1 MLGPCRTGILENI
14 PFTLLNQLQ
23 PMKTYR
29 RLMKFAKPYRY
40 FVVPFF
46 VFTLIA
52 AFFSVF
58 QFTLLIPLLNFLF
71 DHHTAESM
79 KQYATAPAFSFS
91 ASYFKDLFYYQVY
104 HLKTMNPV
112 YALYFMSALI
122 VLAVILTNLFRYLAQ
137 RSMINSR
144 TLLVKRIRE
153 AIFEKMNHLH
163 MGYFTKEHKGDLISR
178 MNSDVFEIEAVAAN
192 SLEVLFKEPYMMIAY
207 FIALFTISVK
217 LTLFTLLIIP
227 ISAVGIA
234 MVTKKL
240 RKEAAD
246 MQSSIGRLLTI
257 IDESLMGMRII
268 RSFNATGFILKRF
281 SREND
286 FYRKASLQGFKK
298 RELAPAFSEVSGVIV
313 VAGILI
319 YGGSMILENQGVNS
333 PGALQASEFIAFIAI
348 FSQVIRPAKAMVVA
362 LANIQRGEAS
372 GKRIL
377 EVLDTRIEVADH
389 PDAVTLRS
397 FNNEIEFNN
406 VCFGYS
412 DKPVLQDI
420 SFTLEKGRT
429 LALVG
434 PSGVGKSTIADL
446 LPRFYDVTT
455 GSITIDGKDIRN
467 YTMESLRSQMSFVTQ
482 DIILFNDSIFNNIA
496 LGKPDASEEDVMRA
510 AKIANAHD
518 FIMET
523 ENGYQTNIGD
533 RGVRLS
539 GGQRQRISIARA
551 VFKNPAI
558 LILDEATSALD
569 TESERSVQDAL
580 NNLMQG
586 RTTLVIAH
594 RLSTIQ
600 EADEILILQDGQ
612 IMERG
617 NHFEL
622 IGIEESIYRR
632 LTLMQKI
639 A

>member
-1 MLGPCRTGILENI
+1 
-14 PFTLLNQLQ
+14 
-23 PMKTYR
+23 MKTYR

-40 FVVPFF
+40 FVIPFF
-46 VFTLIA
+46 GFTLLA

-71 DHHTAESM
+71 DHHSAESM
-79 KQYATAPAFSFS
+79 KAYANAPSFS
-91 ASYFKDLFYYQVY
+91 LSAEYFKDLFYYEVY
-104 HLKTMNPV
+104 TLKKMNPV
-112 YALYFMSALI
+112 YALYFIAALI
-122 VLAVILTNLFRYLAQ
+122 VLAVILTNFFRYLAQ
-137 RSMINSR
+137 RSMISSR

-153 AIFEKMNHLH
+153 AIFEKMNRLH

-178 MNSDVFEIEAVAAN
+178 MNSDVFEIESVAAN
-192 SLEVLFKEPYMMIAY
+192 SLEVLFKEPYMLIAY
-207 FIALFTISVK
+207 FIALFAISVK

-227 ISAVGIA
+227 ISAIGIA
-234 MVTKKL
+234 TVAKKL
-240 RKEAAD
+240 RKEASD

-268 RSFNATGFILKRF
+268 RSFNATDFILKRF

-298 RELAPAFSEVSGVIV
+298 RELAPAFSEVAGVMV

-319 YGGSMILENQGVNS
+319 FGGSMILQNQ
-333 PGALQASEFIAFIAI
+333 PGASRGLQASEFVTFIII
-348 FSQVIRPAKAMVVA
+348 FSQAIRPAKAMVVA

-377 EVLDTRIEVADH
+377 EVLDTKIEVDDH
-389 PDAVTLRS
+389 PGAVALRS
-397 FNNEIEFNN
+397 FKKEIVFDA
-406 VCFGYS
+406 VCFGHS
-412 DKPVLQDI
+412 DKPVLQNI
-420 SFTLEKGRT
+420 SFTLEKGKT

-446 LPRFYDVTT
+446 LPRFYDVVA
-455 GSITIDGKDIRN
+455 GHIRIDGKDIRD
-467 YTMESLRSQMSFVTQ
+467 YTMESLRSHMSFVTQ
-482 DIILFNDSIFNNIA
+482 DVILFNDSIFNNIA
-496 LGKPDASEEDVMRA
+496 LGRPDAKEEDVMRA
-510 AKIANAHD
+510 AKIANAHE
-518 FIMET
+518 FIMGT
-523 ENGYQTNIGD
+523 EHGYQTNIGD
-533 RGVRLS
+533 RGIRLS

-569 TESERSVQDAL
+569 TESEKTVQDAL

-594 RLSTIQ
+594 RLSTIK

-612 IMERG
+612 IVERG
-617 NHFEL
+617 SHFEL
-622 IGIEESIYRR
+622 IETEESIYKK

>member
-1 MLGPCRTGILENI
+1 MR
-14 PFTLLNQLQ
+14 
-23 PMKTYR
+23 TYR

-46 VFTLIA
+46 IYTLIA

-58 QFTLLIPLLNFLF
+58 QFALIIPLLNFLF
-71 DHHTAESM
+71 DNHTAESM
-79 KQYATAPAFSFS
+79 KQYATAPEFSLS

-112 YALYFMSALI
+112 YALYFIAALI
-122 VLAVILTNLFRYLAQ
+122 VLAVLLTNLFRYLAQ
-137 RSMINSR
+137 RSMISSR

-153 AIFEKMNHLH
+153 AVFEKINYLH
-163 MGYFTKEHKGDLISR
+163 MGYFTKEHKGDLLSR

-192 SLEVLFKEPYMMIAY
+192 SLEVLFKEPYIMIAY
-207 FIALFTISVK
+207 FIALFSISAQ
-217 LTLFTLLIIP
+217 LTLFTLIIIP
-227 ISAVGIA
+227 ISAIGIA
-234 MVTKKL
+234 TVTKRL
-240 RKEAAD
+240 RKEAKD

-257 IDESLMGMRII
+257 IDETLMGMRII
-268 RSFNATGFILKRF
+268 RSFNATDFILKRF

-286 FYRKASLQGFKK
+286 FYRKASLQGFKR
-298 RELAPAFSEVSGVIV
+298 RELAPMFSEVAGVTV

-319 YGGSMILENQGVNS
+319 YGGSMILKNQGADPS
-333 PGALQASEFIAFIAI
+333 GLQASEFIAFIAI

-372 GKRIL
+372 GQRIL
-377 EVLDTRIEVADH
+377 EVLDTKIEVDDH
-389 PDAVTLRS
+389 PDAIVLRS
-397 FNNEIEFNN
+397 FNKQVEFID
-406 VCFGYS
+406 VSFGYS
-412 DKPVLQDI
+412 DRPVLQNI
-420 SFTLEKGRT
+420 SFTIEKGKT
-429 LALVG
+429 IALVG

-446 LPRFYDVTT
+446 LPRFYDVSN
-455 GSITIDGKDIRN
+455 GSITIDGKDIRSF
-467 YTMESLRSQMSFVTQ
+467 TMESLRSQMSFVTQ
-482 DIILFNDSIFNNIA
+482 DVILFNDSIFNNIA
-496 LGKPDASEEDVMRA
+496 LGKPDASEEEVIKA

-523 ENGYQTNIGD
+523 ENDYQTNIGD
-533 RGVRLS
+533 RGIRLS
-539 GGQRQRISIARA
+539 GGQRQRLSIARA

-580 NNLMQG
+580 NNLMDG

-594 RLSTIQ
+594 RLSTIK
-600 EADEILILQDGQ
+600 EADEILILEDGQ
-612 IMERG
+612 IVERG

-622 IGIEESIYRR
+622 IEIEESIYKR
-632 LTLMQKI
+632 LTLLQKI